1 MCIKNNSVS
10 ANQCFQPIICIQIA
24 TISIEKIWRC
34 FKLGRRVEGS
44 FCALMVFV
52 TFVLL
57 NLVFVFAL
65 LIVYICVCAFLLFIV
80 FMCMYVCVVALNR
93 VCVRMFVLLFLIL
106 CVCLCF
112 YVGAKNHFFW
122 SLLKMSNQ
130 TQSLSA
136 VPVC

>member
-1 MCIKNNSVS
+1 
-10 ANQCFQPIICIQIA
+10 
-24 TISIEKIWRC
+24 
-34 FKLGRRVEGS
+34 
-44 FCALMVFV
+44 MVFV

-65 LIVYICVCAFLLFIV
+65 LIVYVFVLFLLFIV
-80 FMCMYVCVVALNR
+80 FMCLYVFVVALNR

-106 CVCLCF
+106 CF
-112 YVGAKNHFFW
+112 YVGAESHFFW

>member
-10 ANQCFQPIICIQIA
+10 ANQCFEPANHLHPNCNYFNWEDLKMLQIRR
-24 TISIEKIWRC
+24 TGWRIVLC
-34 FKLGRRVEGS
+34 FNGFCNFCSFKSYVCVCAFNRV
-44 FCALMVFV
+44 CV
-52 TFVLL
+52 
-57 NLVFVFAL
+57 
-65 LIVYICVCAFLLFIV
+65 CVCAFLLFIV
-80 FMCMYVCVVALNR
+80 FMCLYVCVVALNR

-106 CVCLCF
+106 CF
-112 YVGAKNHFFW
+112 YVGAESHFFW